1 MRAHINMS
9 FGTDNKP
16 KHNNRSTRNDRLTEN
31 AKLTVHFSEFDFF
44 CYEAIL
50 P

>member
-1 MRAHINMS
+1 MRTHIKMP
-9 FGTDNKP
+9 FGAGEESKG
-16 KHNNRSTRNDRLTEN
+16 NNQNTVNDRCAEN
-31 AKLTVHFSEFDFF
+31 AKLAVHFSEFDFF